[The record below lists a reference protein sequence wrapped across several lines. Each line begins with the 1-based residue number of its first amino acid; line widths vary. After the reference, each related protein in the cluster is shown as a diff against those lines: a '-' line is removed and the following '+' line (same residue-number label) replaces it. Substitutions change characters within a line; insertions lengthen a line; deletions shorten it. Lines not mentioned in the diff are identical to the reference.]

1 MIMRPED
8 GVWKIVHRHAD
19 LITTAQ
25 PALVVHHHALVIAC
39 RPPCRA
45 PRCLEPC
52 RAARCLE
59 IFVVAR
65 PQYARHTHAHARG
78 SRQRRHPRPMRSLGR
93 SRHDT
98 PRARLDAVKK
108 ILGTRSARG
117 VSAAWLAARG
127 SRIIEPAEQHRVDR
141 FVAFLRRERPS
152 QPLHR
157 GECRLKEGPSQQH
170 FPGRPIG
177 PMRSVQLGT

>member
-19 LITTAQ
+19 LIATAQ

-59 IFVVAR
+59 IFCRCQTPIRA
-65 PQYARHTHAHARG
+65 THA
-78 SRQRRHPRPMRSLGR
+78 
-93 SRHDT
+93 
-98 PRARLDAVKK
+98 RARTRKSSASSPSTDAQ
-108 ILGTRSARG
+108 S
-117 VSAAWLAARG
+117 
-127 SRIIEPAEQHRVDR
+127 
-141 FVAFLRRERPS
+141 
-152 QPLHR
+152 
-157 GECRLKEGPSQQH
+157 GPIS
-170 FPGRPIG
+170 
-177 PMRSVQLGT
+177 T